1 MFKDKQ
7 SKLYMWLS
15 AAFVTFLLMAELTGS
30 KLISFLGFT
39 LTLGVI
45 PFPVTFLITDTLNE
59 FYGKRAV
66 KHTTFLGMIMILIA
80 YAIIVIDLK
89 IPAISDSPVDDASF
103 IRVFANSGLVI
114 VGSIIAYVIGQMI
127 DINVFHYLRMKTKNK
142 HIWLRATGSTI
153 ISQLIDSYVVIFIA
167 FGKTLPIEKLISI
180 ASTNFFYKL
189 LVAISLTPII
199 YLLHSIIGNYLGE
212 ELLELEK
219 ERNKEP

>member
-7 SKLYMWLS
+7 SKLYLWLS
-15 AAFVTFLLMAELTGS
+15 ASFITFLLMAELTGS
-30 KLISFLGFT
+30 KLISFMGFT

-45 PFPVTFLITDTLNE
+45 PFPITFLITDTLNE

-66 KHTTFLGMIMILIA
+66 KHTTFLGMVMILIA

-89 IPAISDSPVDDASF
+89 IPAISDSPVDDEAF
-103 IRVFANSGLVI
+103 TKVFANSGLVI

-167 FGKTLPIEKLISI
+167 FGKSLPFEKLVSI
-180 ASTNFFYKL
+180 ASTNFVYKL
-189 LVAISLTPII
+189 LIAISLTPLI
-199 YLLHSIIGNYLGE
+199 YLIHSLIGTYLGSE
-212 ELLELEK
+212 VLDLEK
-219 ERNKEP
+219 QRNDEK

>member
-1 MFKDKQ
+1 MFRDKK
-7 SKLYMWLS
+7 SILYMWLTS
-15 AAFVTFLLMAELTGS
+15 AFLTFLLMAELTGS

-39 LTLGVI
+39 LTMGVI

-66 KHTTFLGMIMILIA
+66 KHTTFLGMVMILLA

-89 IPAISDSPVDDASF
+89 IPAVSNSPVDDASF
-103 IRVFANSGLVI
+103 IKVFANSGLVI

-142 HIWLRATGSTI
+142 HIWLRATGSTV

-167 FGKTLPIEKLISI
+167 FGSTLPFNELISI
-180 ASTNFFYKL
+180 ASTNFVYKL
-189 LVAISLTPII
+189 FIAIGLTPVI
-199 YLLHSIIGNYLGE
+199 YLLHSLIANYLGD
-212 ELLELEK
+212 ELADLE
-219 ERNKEP
+219 RDRDTP